1 MLIHCYDGKNQ
12 LFSLYDHPD
21 ADHTAVGT
29 NTAANLY
36 PFSRDFKPGL
46 IFLNDGTQKSGL
58 IKWFAAQ
65 EEKLIFRENE
75 KAPKQKF
82 PPEDLAGFQVDS
94 FRFRSISG
102 FAVYGNDFALMG
114 KMSEIKHT
122 FGQLLDS
129 GKVNTYLVY
138 YSGYNAMGGSIQ
150 SYVNILFERKTDS
163 ENVYVAYPVE
173 MRMKDK
179 KFEKVKDNLLTFFID
194 YPEITAKIQTLQQQ
208 SGLTELLNTVKTIH

>member
-1 MLIHCYDGKNQ
+1 MTGKISFF
-12 LFSLYDHPD
+12 LFTLTLVLTGALSAQIQQP
-21 ADHTAVGT
+21 T
-29 NTAANLY
+29 Y

-46 IFLNDGTQKSGL
+46 ILLNDGSQKSGL

-102 FAVYGNDFALMG
+102 FEVYGNDFALLG

-138 YSGYNAMGGSIQ
+138 YSGYNALGGSIQ

-163 ENVYVAYPVE
+163 GKVYAAYPVE
-173 MRMKDK
+173 VRMKDK

-194 YPEITAKIQTLQQQ
+194 YPEVAEKIKTLQQQ
-208 SGLTELLNTVKTIH
+208 NGLAELLDLVKKLR

>member
-1 MLIHCYDGKNQ
+1 MTGKTGFFLFTITLMLN
-12 LFSLYDHPD
+12 
-21 ADHTAVGT
+21 GT
-29 NTAANLY
+29 LSAQIQQPTY
-36 PFSRDFKPGL
+36 PFSRDFKSGL

-102 FAVYGNDFALMG
+102 FDVYGNDFALLG
-114 KMSEIKHT
+114 RMSRINHI

-129 GKVNTYLVY
+129 GRINDYLVY
-138 YSGYNAMGGSIQ
+138 YSGYNALGGSVQ

-163 ENVYVAYPVE
+163 GKVYAAYPLEVR
-173 MRMKDK
+173 MRDK

-194 YPEITAKIQTLQQQ
+194 YPEIAGKIKILQQQ
-208 SGLTELLNTVKTIH
+208 NGLSELLDAVKKLH

>member
-1 MLIHCYDGKNQ
+1 MTGKTGFI
-12 LFSLYDHPD
+12 LFMVTLMFSGLL
-21 ADHTAVGT
+21 
-29 NTAANLY
+29 AAQSQQPSY

-46 IFLNDGTQKSGL
+46 IFLNDGSQKSGL

-94 FRFRSISG
+94 LRFRSISG
-102 FAVYGNDFALMG
+102 FNVYGNDFALMG

-129 GKVNTYLVY
+129 GKVNVYLVY
-138 YSGYNAMGGSIQ
+138 YSGYNALGGAMQ

-163 ENVYVAYPVE
+163 GNVYAAYPVDI
-173 MRMKDK
+173 RMKDK
-179 KFEKVKDNLLTFFID
+179 KFEKVKDSLQIFFNS
-194 YPEITAKIQTLQQQ
+194 YPEIADKIKTVQQQ
-208 SGLTELLNTVKTIH
+208 EGLAEILNMVKNIN